1 MLTETMITMR
11 LILLG
16 SVVGVLA
23 IIFISVAVYLLMT
36 GRKDQRPSDGEE
48 RR

>member
-1 MLTETMITMR
+1 MPTEQMITMR

-23 IIFISVAVYLLMT
+23 LFFIGVVVYMLLT
-36 GRKDQRPSDGEE
+36 GKKNRGVDDREE